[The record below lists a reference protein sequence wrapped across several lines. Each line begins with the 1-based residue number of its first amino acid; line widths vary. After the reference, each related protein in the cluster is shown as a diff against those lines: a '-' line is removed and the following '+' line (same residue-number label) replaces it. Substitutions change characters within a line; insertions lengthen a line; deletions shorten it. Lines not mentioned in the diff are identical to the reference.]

1 LAALLAGDITDTNY
15 TDATV
20 TPGLVYYYWVQ
31 AQSAVAVSAWSGTTP
46 GYALLAAN
54 FADKKMW
61 SMRDTKKYDTLTCK
75 QLPGPWSE
83 LLDAGWSIGIADAL
97 THEIVNGPFELVT
110 KNGKLY
116 TYKSATATIT
126 YTQRYNKRKDTYKVK
141 LVYKFL
147 GNMPTKPGFYL
158 HPPAGN

>member
-1 LAALLAGDITDTNY
+1 
-15 TDATV
+15 V

-83 LLDAGWSIGIADAL
+83 LFDAGWSIGIANAL

-110 KNGKLY
+110 KNGRVWTL
-116 TYKSATATIT
+116 KSPATTIT